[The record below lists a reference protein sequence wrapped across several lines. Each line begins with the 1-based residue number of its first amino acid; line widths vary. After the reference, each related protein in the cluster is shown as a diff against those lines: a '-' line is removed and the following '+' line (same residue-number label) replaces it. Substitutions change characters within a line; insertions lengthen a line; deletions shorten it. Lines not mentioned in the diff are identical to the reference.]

1 MGAASVGRTDGH
13 HLGEAELEEIRGQ
26 GLVHLLVD
34 LVDDQDEGAP
44 ARAEHVGQFAVE
56 GREASAAVDDEEQEI
71 GAGDRGL
78 SGDMGGFR
86 KVGIG
91 SVPDAARVDDLEGN
105 GARLA
110 DPGKAIAGHARL
122 IVDDRHAAAHQAVE
136 EGGFAHVG
144 AADNGDASHDF
155 PEDWLATGRVCP
167 PSCNRRTPSIM

>member
-1 MGAASVGRTDGH
+1 M
-13 HLGEAELEEIRGQ
+13 
-26 GLVHLLVD
+26 HLLVD
-34 LVDDQDEGAP
+34 LVDDQNEGAP
-44 ARAEHVGQFAVE
+44 AGAEHVGQFAVE
-56 GREASAAVDDEEQEI
+56 GREAGAAIHDKEQEI
-71 GAGDRGL
+71 GAGDRRL
-78 SGDMGGFR
+78 CRDMGRFG

-91 SVPDAARVDDLEGN
+91 SVADAARIDDLKGN

-122 IVDDRHAAAHQAVE
+122 IVDDRDAAAHQAVE

-167 PSCNRRTPSIM
+167 PSCSRRTPSVM